1 MILTEDKT
9 RDFFG
14 WAGTILSMS
23 FFISSV
29 QPFIKLIQGKSNF
42 ENSPGHFVTLSYI
55 NCICW
60 YIYGDMI
67 LSKQIVYCSLLG
79 GLINFILIFIYLFF
93 EVRKYKMDA
102 ILNGIIIIIGTYA
115 LYKCIYVNL
124 NDDQSVGNVCLGTY
138 LIVLICPVWLIY
150 KVIRQKNYN
159 LIPII
164 SVWISL
170 SVTISWT
177 AYGVYSINKYIICPN
192 MIGFILGIILIIIY
206 AYYSKRYLNIN
217 ESDEIN
223 TIGIENDNE
232 ENEKDKGDEIT
243 TITIEDELENKKKK
257 PVKISN
263 SQSDD

>member
-1 MILTEDKT
+1 
-9 RDFFG
+9 
-14 WAGTILSMS
+14 
-23 FFISSV
+23 
-29 QPFIKLIQGKSNF
+29 
-42 ENSPGHFVTLSYI
+42 
-55 NCICW
+55 
-60 YIYGDMI
+60 
-67 LSKQIVYCSLLG
+67 
-79 GLINFILIFIYLFF
+79 
-93 EVRKYKMDA
+93 MDA

-243 TITIEDELENKKKK
+243 TITIEDELEKKKKK